1 MKKNILLIGT
11 GGHANSSADVINQS
25 GKYKVFGMIAK
36 SKNEEKKFTKYKI
49 IGLEKNITK
58 IKKNVKCALIAFG
71 EIKSFNRRF
80 ALFKKLKKIGYKFPV
95 IISKLSYVSKKSSIG
110 DGTIVMHGAFVNSG
124 SKIDQ
129 NCIINSKSIVEH
141 DVTIGKNSHIAPG
154 AIVCGSAKIGNNC
167 IIGAG
172 SVIKEGI
179 RVSSNSIIGANS
191 FLDTDLKSNK
201 IFVSKTN
208 KVIKD
213 KW

>member
-11 GGHANSSADVINQS
+11 GGHANSLADVINQS

-36 SKNEEKKFTKYKI
+36 SKNDEKVSTKHKI
-49 IGLEKNITK
+49 VGLEKNITK
-58 IKKNVKCALIAFG
+58 IKKNVKCAIISFG
-71 EIKSFNRRF
+71 GIKSFRRRLP
-80 ALFKKLKKIGYKFPV
+80 LFNKLKKLGYKFPT
-95 IISKLSYVSKKSSIG
+95 IISKFSYVSKNSSIG

-141 DVTIGKNSHIAPG
+141 DVIIGKNSHIAPG

-179 RVSSNSIIGANS
+179 KVSSNSIVGANS
-191 FLDTDLKSNK
+191 FLDKDLKSNK
-201 IFVSKTN
+201 IFVSKTK

-213 KW
+213 IW